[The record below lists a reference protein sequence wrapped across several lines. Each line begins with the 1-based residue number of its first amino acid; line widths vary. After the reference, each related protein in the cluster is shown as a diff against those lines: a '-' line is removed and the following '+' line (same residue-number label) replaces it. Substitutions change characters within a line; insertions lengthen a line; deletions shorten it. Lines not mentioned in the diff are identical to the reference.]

1 MVYTNCMNTFKAP
14 ALETTGAVQGGTITT
29 LERTKQLL
37 VEENHRLQQLGICK
51 TGIFGSVVCGDD
63 ILESDV
69 DILIELNSDHNLTLI
84 SLVELEQ
91 VFSER
96 LNKKVELVIGS
107 NLKPQMKEKILKEV
121 IYVEA

>member
-1 MVYTNCMNTFKAP
+1 MNTFKAP
-14 ALETTGAVQGGTITT
+14 ALETTGAVQGGTIST

-37 VEENHRLQQLGICK
+37 IEENHHLQQLGICK
-51 TGIFGSVVCGDD
+51 TGIFGSVARGDD
-63 ILESDV
+63 TMESDV

-91 VFSER
+91 AFSER

-107 NLKPQMKEKILKEV
+107 NLKPQMKEKVLKEV